1 MQFLQ
6 KFGGKRAEAWIL
18 VAIFGVALAV
28 RLPGMGGALN
38 HDEAYTWEVFAAKPY
53 AEIVTSYPVP
63 NNHILHSLL
72 VRLAVQLCGE
82 SEWVIRLPA
91 LLAGLLAIPAMFFLC
106 RTFFGEGRAGLAA
119 AGLLALVPA
128 HITYSQMA
136 RGYSL
141 LLLFSLLSLLSIWM
155 ALAGRS
161 GWWIGFVSSGF
172 LGAYAVPSA
181 AFHLAALLLW
191 AVLICG
197 WRRDWRMM
205 ARALFAGGGLALCL
219 GLAYWPIRAEL
230 LRAGSRWGVD
240 VSGDPLR
247 LLEVF
252 GEATALCVGGV
263 WGMLPGLMALLGLG
277 VAARSRQWLA
287 GYAALAWTVPF
298 CLGWGAGIAGQSRTY
313 LFLLVP
319 FVALA
324 VCGVMEGVRQTRAQ
338 LSILLVI
345 AVGYGW
351 PAIQPRG
358 GAGDRGFKE
367 MGDYLIENVLPGDLM
382 VVPFIM
388 DMQISHYGSQAIHRG
403 MTGIFRKGTVG
414 RLLFITKQ
422 GDPRFRL
429 DNYLLK
435 FNLTLD
441 EVDYQRNLSLP
452 VDSFVELYA
461 SSGVAVNWLASSGQR
476 LFSGEEEEWK
486 ILRLVGEGEV
496 ELKQVEPAWSARPG
510 LHLESRAGG
519 KLVLQS
525 SRTFTTPGKGLL
537 VLTWGRTERAQVS
550 PSLYQVV
557 EGERGTERLP
567 LQMFCTNYP
576 VETKGADGKTWYLE
590 AFMLPVQEGDSF
602 GVYIMAW
609 DAEPLQMA
617 EVGCFFFPFV
627 R

>member
-1 MQFLQ
+1 VQFLQ
-6 KFGGKRAEAWIL
+6 KSLGKRLEAWVL

-28 RLPGMGGALN
+28 RLPGMGRALN
-38 HDEAYTWEVFAAKPY
+38 HDEAYTWEVFADKPY

-82 SEWVIRLPA
+82 YEWVIRLPA
-91 LLAGLLAIPAMFFLC
+91 LLAGLLAIPAAFFLC
-106 RTFFGEGRAGLAA
+106 RAFFGEGRAGLVA
-119 AGLLALVPA
+119 AGLLALIPA

-141 LLLFSLLSLLSIWM
+141 LVLFSLLSLLSIWM

-161 GWWIGFVSSGF
+161 GWWLGFAGSGF

-191 AVLICG
+191 AVLICVR
-197 WRRDWRMM
+197 RRDWRML
-205 ARALFAGGGLALCL
+205 ARAFFAGGGLALCL

-240 VSGDPLR
+240 VSGDPFR

-252 GEATALCVGGV
+252 GEATALCAGGK
-263 WGMLPGLMALLGLG
+263 WGILPGLMALLGLG

-287 GYAALAWTVPF
+287 GYAVLAWTVPF
-298 CLGWGAGIAGQSRTY
+298 FLAWSAGIAGQSRTY

-324 VCGVMEGVRQTRAQ
+324 ACGAVEGVRQVRIQ
-338 LSILLVI
+338 LPILLVI

-367 MGDYLIENVLPGDLM
+367 VGDYLMESILPGDLM

-414 RLLFITKQ
+414 RLLLVTKQ

-441 EVDYQRNLSLP
+441 EEDYQRNLPLP
-452 VDSFVELYA
+452 VASFVELYA
-461 SSGVAVNWLASSGQR
+461 AGGVAVNWLASSGQR
-476 LFSGEEEEWK
+476 LFSGEGEDWK
-486 ILRLVGEGEV
+486 VLRLVGEGGV
-496 ELKQVEPAWSARPG
+496 ELGRVEPAWSSRPG
-510 LHLESRAGG
+510 LRLESRSGG
-519 KLVLQS
+519 KFVLQS

-537 VLTWGRTERAQVS
+537 VLTWARTERAQVS

-557 EGERGTERLP
+557 EGEKGVERLP

-576 VETKGADGKTWYLE
+576 VETEGADGKKWYLE
-590 AFMLPVQEGDSF
+590 AFILPVQEEDRF

-609 DAEPLQMA
+609 DAEPLQIA
-617 EVGCFFFPFV
+617 EVGCFFFPYA